1 MSRSLCHILD
11 VTVKPP
17 PGMAHQV
24 DGADSSGG
32 KRALN
37 FSLGPNQSVT
47 FRYRVLISSQIVTPE
62 STEGT
67 YQRFIAAYR

>member
-1 MSRSLCHILD
+1 
-11 VTVKPP
+11 
-17 PGMAHQV
+17 MAHQV

-47 FRYRVLISSQIVTPE
+47 FHYPMQIVTPE
-62 STEGT
+62 STEAAC
-67 YQRFIAAYR
+67 QRVSSAYR

>member
-1 MSRSLCHILD
+1 MSRSLCHVLD

-47 FRYRVLISSQIVTPE
+47 FHYPMQIVTPE
-62 STEGT
+62 RTEAAC
-67 YQRFIAAYR
+67 QRFIAAYR

>member
-47 FRYRVLISSQIVTPE
+47 FRYPMQIVTPE
-62 STEGT
+62 TSEAAC
-67 YQRFIAAYR
+67 QRFIAAYR

>member
-1 MSRSLCHILD
+1 
-11 VTVKPP
+11 
-17 PGMAHQV
+17 MAHQV

-47 FRYRVLISSQIVTPE
+47 FHYPMQIVTSE
-62 STEGT
+62 STEAAC
-67 YQRFIAAYR
+67 QRFIAAYR